1 MKKIQKPRGFFYIWA
16 SFFIVTIN
24 FSFSEEKKIRSNQIN
39 YEIHNG
45 YFVSNKYE
53 PKKTQSFIISDEQ
66 KGFDSVFG
74 VAFLQGDKSNRLK
87 EKWFDSKIVISTIK
101 RGSFFCEYE
110 VSSITNNNGE
120 ILLRYNTK
128 EKKSSTAE
136 FSCPL
141 IISIP
146 KNNYKSVKFIE
157 NGKLIKKLL
166 SK

>member
-1 MKKIQKPRGFFYIWA
+1 M
-16 SFFIVTIN
+16 
-24 FSFSEEKKIRSNQIN
+24 
-39 YEIHNG
+39 
-45 YFVSNKYE
+45 
-53 PKKTQSFIISDEQ
+53 
-66 KGFDSVFG
+66 
-74 VAFLQGDKSNRLK
+74 QGDKSNRLK

-101 RGSFFCEYE
+101 RGFFICEYE

>member
-1 MKKIQKPRGFFYIWA
+1 LKKIQKNRGFFYIWA

-74 VAFLQGDKSNRLK
+74 VAFVQGDKSNRLN
-87 EKWFDSKIVISTIK
+87 EQWFDSKIVISTIK
-101 RGSFFCEYE
+101 RGFFICEYE

-146 KNNYKSVKFIE
+146 KNNYKSVNFIE

-166 SK
+166 NK